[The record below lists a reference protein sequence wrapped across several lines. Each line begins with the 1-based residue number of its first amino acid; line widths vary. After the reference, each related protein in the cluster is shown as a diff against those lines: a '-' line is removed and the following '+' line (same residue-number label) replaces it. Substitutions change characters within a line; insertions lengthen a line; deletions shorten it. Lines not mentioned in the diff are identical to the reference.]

1 MKSLVVL
8 AFAFVSSLSFANEYV
23 PHPEDEIVVKRN
35 GKIIGQMKRSEY
47 KVVKI
52 EDDSQKQEEIKI
64 LYKAKEYHEKHNSV
78 IIHAGVGQDGLDV
91 DSDGNL
97 HEVTE
102 KRRPVLGATICHTKK
117 TVGVCATGMSNETFT
132 LGVKKDF

>member
-1 MKSLVVL
+1 MKPLVIAMFMFL
-8 AFAFVSSLSFANEYV
+8 SSLAVAEGYV
-23 PHPEDEIVVKRN
+23 PHPEDEIIVKRN

-52 EDDSQKQEEIKI
+52 EDDEQKQEEIKVLI
-64 LYKAKEYHEKHNSV
+64 QAKEYKEKHNSV
-78 IIHAGVGQDGLDV
+78 IIHAGVGNDGLDV

-102 KRRPVLGATICHTKK
+102 KRKPILGATLCHTKN
-117 TVGVCATGMSNETFT
+117 TFGICATGMSNETYT